1 MARDPD
7 LKKLRKQPAYEEIRE
22 KVRALKVKDR

>member
-1 MARDPD
+1 